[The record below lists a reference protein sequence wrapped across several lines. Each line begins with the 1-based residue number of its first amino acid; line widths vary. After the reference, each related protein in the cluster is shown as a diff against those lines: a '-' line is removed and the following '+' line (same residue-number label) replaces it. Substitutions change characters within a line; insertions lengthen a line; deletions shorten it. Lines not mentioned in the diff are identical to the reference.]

1 MTKTGRNVGIGIDI
15 GGTNLR
21 FALVS
26 SDGVILRRE
35 RQLTDIRIGKDE
47 FIQRLADG
55 IADLRGWATGNGI
68 VVHAVGAG
76 APGLIDGDGNILSSV
91 NLPPIEGLNLRD
103 ALFKACGLPVVVVN
117 DANAGAWGEKLY
129 GAGRP
134 YANLLM
140 LTLGTGLGSG
150 LILEGRL
157 WTGIDGV
164 AGEFGHITAEPDG
177 IPCRCGNR
185 GCLEQYASATAIVSS
200 AVRSLQ
206 NPSGGLLG
214 DIPPSELT
222 SEAIANAAL
231 AGDEL
236 ALSLYREAGRYLGI
250 AGASAANLLNLDAMI
265 IGGGMAE
272 SFDLLGEIIR
282 TEISSR
288 AFPVNAARI
297 KVLKGKLGDDAGLMG
312 SAALA
317 NTSYMTGRGN
327 H

>member
-1 MTKTGRNVGIGIDI
+1 MTKTGRSAGIGIDI

-21 FALVS
+21 FALVAD
-26 SDGVILRRE
+26 DGAILHRE
-35 RQLTDIRIGKDE
+35 RQLTDIRIGKDG
-47 FIQRLADG
+47 FIRRLANG
-55 IADLRGWATGNGI
+55 VADLRGWATSNGI
-68 VVHAVGAG
+68 AVYAVGAG
-76 APGLIDGDGNILSSV
+76 APGLIDGDGNIISSI
-91 NLPPIEGLNLRD
+91 NLPLIEGLNLRD
-103 ALFKACGLPVVVVN
+103 ALFEACGLPVLVVN

-129 GAGRP
+129 GAGQP

-140 LTLGTGLGSG
+140 LTLGTGVGSG
-150 LILEGRL
+150 LILDGRL

-164 AGEFGHITAEPDG
+164 AGEFGHMTVEPEG
-177 IPCRCGNR
+177 ILCRCGSC
-185 GCLEQYASATAIVSS
+185 GGLGQYGSATASVSS
-200 AVRSLQ
+200 AVRALQ
-206 NPSGGLLG
+206 SISGGLLV

-222 SEAIANAAL
+222 SEAIADAAL
-231 AGDEL
+231 AGDGL

-265 IGGGMAE
+265 IGGGVAA
-272 SFDLLGEIIR
+272 SFDLLAETIRAEIAM
-282 TEISSR
+282 R

-317 NTSYMTGRGN
+317 NSSYMTSRGN

>member
-1 MTKTGRNVGIGIDI
+1 MTKTGQSVGIGIDI

-26 SDGVILRRE
+26 GDGAILHRE
-35 RQLTDIRIGKDE
+35 RQLTDLRIGKEE
-47 FIQRLADG
+47 FIRRLADG
-55 IADLRGWATGNGI
+55 IAKLRGWATGNGI
-68 VVHAVGAG
+68 AVYAVGAG

-91 NLPPIEGLNLRD
+91 NLPLIDGLNLRD

-140 LTLGTGLGSG
+140 LTLGTGVGSG

-164 AGEFGHITAEPDG
+164 AGEFGHITVEPEG
-177 IPCRCGNR
+177 ILCRCGNR
-185 GCLEQYASATAIVSS
+185 GCLEQYVSATAIVSS
-200 AVRSLQ
+200 ARRALQ
-206 NPSGGLLG
+206 NVSGGLLV

-222 SEAIANAAL
+222 SEAVADAAL
-231 AGDEL
+231 AGDGL

-265 IGGGMAE
+265 IGGGVAA
-272 SFDLLGEIIR
+272 SFGLLVETIR
-282 TEISSR
+282 TEIASR
-288 AFPVNAARI
+288 AFPVNAARM

-317 NTSYMTGRGN
+317 HASYMTSRGN

>member
-1 MTKTGRNVGIGIDI
+1 MTKTGRSAGIGIDI

-21 FALVS
+21 FALVAD
-26 SDGVILRRE
+26 DGAILHRE
-35 RQLTDIRIGKDE
+35 RQLTDIRIGKEE
-47 FIQRLADG
+47 FIRRLADS
-55 IADLRGWATGNGI
+55 IVDLRGWAASNGI
-68 VVHAVGAG
+68 AVHAVGAG

-140 LTLGTGLGSG
+140 LTLGTGVGSG
-150 LILEGRL
+150 LILDGRL

-164 AGEFGHITAEPDG
+164 AGEFGHITVEPEG
-177 IPCRCGNR
+177 ILCRCGNR

-200 AVRSLQ
+200 AVRALK
-206 NPSGGLLG
+206 NLPRGLLR
-214 DIPPSELT
+214 DVSPSELT
-222 SEAIANAAL
+222 SEAIADAAL
-231 AGDEL
+231 AGDGL

-265 IGGGMAE
+265 IGGGVAE
-272 SFDLLGEIIR
+272 SFDLLAGTIRAEIA
-282 TEISSR
+282 SR
-288 AFPVNAARI
+288 AFPVNAARM

-312 SAALA
+312 SAALG
-317 NTSYMTGRGN
+317 MP
-327 H
+327 HI